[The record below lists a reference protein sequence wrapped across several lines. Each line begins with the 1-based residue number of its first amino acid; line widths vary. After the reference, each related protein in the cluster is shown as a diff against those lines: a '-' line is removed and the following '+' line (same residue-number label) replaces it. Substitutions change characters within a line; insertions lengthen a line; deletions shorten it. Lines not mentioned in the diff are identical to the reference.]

1 MAYFKIGDKDFS
13 NYCQELTIKYRPL
26 YNSQTNA
33 AGNTVVDMINTKRT
47 IEVTFRPM
55 NNTEMAELLNAVS
68 QFDVSIS
75 YREPKTNVLVSNI
88 GCLVDDVAAEYYTIQ
103 ANKVLYNTTKL
114 IFEEL

>member
-68 QFDVSIS
+68 QFDVNIS
-75 YREPKTNVLVSNI
+75 YREPKTNVLVLKF
-88 GCLVDDVAAEYYTIQ
+88 LVYLVLWFFFDRRQKKIYRLKTKIQ
-103 ANKVLYNTTKL
+103 
-114 IFEEL
+114 

>member
-1 MAYFKIGDKDFS
+1 MAFFKIGDKDFS
-13 NYCQELTIKYRPL
+13 NYCQELTIEYRPL

-88 GCLVDDVAAEYYTIQ
+88 DCLVDDVAAEYYTIQ